1 MITKRDEEILK
12 FINFFGKTY
21 TKVLEKT
28 FFPSFSAAENRVANL
43 KKQDIISFWN
53 TNLVSPRRAIVLS
66 ESTKNYFERHLDIKV
81 KKTKIH
87 LSTIEHNIIEQIT
100 FFWLQKIG
108 EVKRTVVFNDSKDLN
123 HTPDFIL
130 FSQEKKINIEIE
142 ITKKTEK
149 RYKEII
155 FKSVKDGADYMLYV
169 LRKKEDVKSFAE
181 YMPRSNKLMF
191 IDIDSLIFNIKTTG
205 KISPIFQEELLFYDE
220 VWVKI
225 FNSNYVF
232 NYGKK
237 VWFLNSYLFTT
248 VKVTKKAVSE
258 LGRYLFFYLNPNI

>member
-155 FKSVKDGADYMLYV
+155 FKSSKDGADYILYV
-169 LRKKEDVKSFAE
+169 VKKKEDIKRFAE
-181 YMPRSNKLMF
+181 YLPRSNKLMF
-191 IDIDSLIFNIKTTG
+191 IDINSLIHNIKTTG
-205 KISPIFQEELLFYDE
+205 KINPIFQEQLLLYDE
-220 VWVKI
+220 V
-225 FNSNYVF
+225 
-232 NYGKK
+232 
-237 VWFLNSYLFTT
+237 
-248 VKVTKKAVSE
+248 
-258 LGRYLFFYLNPNI
+258 